1 MNSYFGKNKALAG
14 SGTGASLGYVEIDAN
29 FMDLVGTKVTNQPVV
44 MELDQAKRNYLH
56 PVAGTDAA
64 RVGAGLF
71 MKGLP

>member
-1 MNSYFGKNKALAG
+1 MNSYFGKNKALEG

-56 PVAGTDAA
+56 PVAGSDAA
-64 RVGAGLF
+64 KVGAGLF
-71 MKGLP
+71 AKP